1 MNVCDFF
8 CFSYGLVSGLFTSI
22 FMAVYIV
29 QSQFVYKPTVDFLL
43 YGKPHVPKQAP
54 AGPAWRQKVINIW
67 QYKQKWQ
74 RTDELFCAMS
84 DTKEAV

>member
-43 YGKPHVPKQAP
+43 YGKLHAPRQAP

-67 QYKQKWQ
+67 QHKQKWQ